1 MHKETNGNITIKVY
15 QEEEKL
21 FFIVADDGIGRE
33 KAAEY
38 KSKFGIRKKSMGM
51 DITSDRIAILNK
63 MFDIEASMELIDLYD
78 DSHEA
83 CGTKVLISIPV
94 ITKETYYD

>member
-1 MHKETNGNITIKVY
+1 MTELG
-15 QEEEKL
+15 EKRQL
-21 FFIVADDGIGRE
+21 STKASLALE
-33 KAAEY
+33 KNQL
-38 KSKFGIRKKSMGM
+38 GM